1 MSGVDLQ
8 PGQEFTAGLPRPL
21 AHLPMAVFRIGR
33 PTMPIFFFCV
43 RHGEDAQV
51 SSDGADFPDRNTAWK
66 ELTGVCSD
74 IVGEVSRT
82 LGENAEWQMELL
94 DESKKPVFR
103 IRLVAETLEDADEEP
118 RPGD

>member
-1 MSGVDLQ
+1 
-8 PGQEFTAGLPRPL
+8 
-21 AHLPMAVFRIGR
+21 
-33 PTMPIFFFCV
+33 MPIFFFCV

-74 IVGEVSRT
+74 MVGEVSRK

-103 IRLVAETLEDADEEP
+103 IRLVAETLE
-118 RPGD
+118 GDGGKPPTKD